1 MAVRY
6 QDRNNLKKGIIR
18 NALAGH
24 QSYIKESSDM
34 KPSTTNAFCCAAA
47 ILFAASSAVFAQAT
61 TATTD
66 PVGFI
71 TLNVAGA
78 TGGTPALSFKGLSL
92 TRAVEY
98 QGSAETAAGTSITDN
113 EATWTDNQFNGANGA
128 YYVEIAGGPGAGTT
142 YDITATAA
150 ATKTITLAQGLA
162 NGVVAPVSFK
172 IRKHWTIGSVF
183 GANNEAG
190 LGGGDSA
197 TADQILISNG
207 TGYDIYYYQT
217 AGAGGTGWRKS
228 PDTATDASGSVIYP
242 EDGVVIKRIQ
252 ASAVN
257 VVLMG
262 AVKTGQSSIPIQAG
276 NNITG
281 NVFAAPMTLQSS
293 GIYTGN
299 AATGLA
305 AGGPSTA
312 DLVLIWDGTNYA
324 AYYYQSGGT
333 GGTGW
338 RSVTDA
344 STDAG
349 GTPIPVGGSVVIRRN
364 GATGFDW
371 KAPQHPASL

>member
-1 MAVRY
+1 
-6 QDRNNLKKGIIR
+6 
-18 NALAGH
+18 
-24 QSYIKESSDM
+24 M
-34 KPSTTNAFCCAAA
+34 KPSAMNVFWCAAGM
-47 ILFAASSAVFAQAT
+47 LLTASSVVLSQT

-71 TLNVAGA
+71 TLNVAG
-78 TGGTPALSFKGLSL
+78 TGGTSPQALSFKGLGL
-92 TRAVEY
+92 TRPVEY
-98 QGSAETAAGTSITDN
+98 QGSAETVTANTITDN

-128 YYVEIAGGPGAGTT
+128 YYVEIASGTGAGTT
-142 YDITATAA
+142 YDISATNAA
-150 ATKTITLAQGLA
+150 AKSITLAQNLA
-162 NGVVAPVSFK
+162 AGVAAPASFK

-190 LGGGDSA
+190 LAGGDSA
-197 TADQILISNG
+197 TADQILIYNG
-207 TGYDIYYYQT
+207 TGYDVYFYQT
-217 AGAGGTGWRKS
+217 TGAGGTGWRKTT
-228 PDTATDASGSVIYP
+228 DTAADASASVIYP
-242 EDGVVIKRIQ
+242 EDGVVIKRAQ
-252 ASAVN
+252 ATAVN

-262 AVKTGQSSIPIQAG
+262 AVKTGQSSIPVQPG
-276 NNITG
+276 NNIAA

-324 AYYYQSGGT
+324 AYFYQSGGI

-338 RSVTDA
+338 RSVTDLN
-344 STDAG
+344 TDAG
-349 GTPIPVGGSVVIRRN
+349 STPIPVGSSVVIRRN
-364 GATGFDW
+364 GAAGFDW